1 MPIAQCLCA
10 GTRCG
15 RLWCEAVRRV
25 QPKTTTARTVHAKP
39 CEPQNL
45 CCAGSPCAMPG
56 ASARSARGLAQSQCH
71 TCAASVSQRRQATCI
86 WHRWGRSGLVGADS
100 HSFASDLRERAWPA
114 QSQGIIQPSWCL
126 WAPANARSGWRGDA
140 TWIAGIMG
148 TCMCAHASASAA
160 SSPLGTSG
168 WLSNG
173 VSAAGPTTTTGT
185 CATTL
190 VVHSRFQSAPCL
202 QLSPQQRTPSPI
214 GSDVSATG

>member
-1 MPIAQCLCA
+1 MRFGQRAHCTMLVRW
-10 GTRCG
+10 TRCG
-15 RLWCEAVRRV
+15 RLWCAPVRRV
-25 QPKTTTARTVHAKP
+25 QSKTTTARTVHAKP

-45 CCAGSPCAMPG
+45 CCAGSPCTMPG
-56 ASARSARGLAQSQCH
+56 TSARSARGLAQSQCH

-86 WHRWGRSGLVGADS
+86 WHCWGSSGLVGADS

-114 QSQGIIQPSWCL
+114 QGIIQPPWCL

-140 TWIAGIMG
+140 TW
-148 TCMCAHASASAA
+148 MCAHASASAA
-160 SSPLGTSG
+160 SSPLGTSE

-173 VSAAGPTTTTGT
+173 VSAAGTPTTTGT

-190 VVHSRFQSAPCL
+190 VVRTWFQSSASL
-202 QLSPQQRTPSPI
+202 QLSPQQRMPSPI